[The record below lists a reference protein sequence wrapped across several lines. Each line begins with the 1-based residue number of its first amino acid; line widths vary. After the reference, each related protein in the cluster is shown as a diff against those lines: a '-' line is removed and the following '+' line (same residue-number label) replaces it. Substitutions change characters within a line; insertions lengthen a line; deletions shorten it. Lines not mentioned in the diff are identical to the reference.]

1 MDLRIPSGSLQY
13 VTMPITAAE
22 DPTSLLVSMA
32 VMPRGVEPEAGDFKT
47 ASWAEGAPYR
57 CQVLI
62 GPGSPGVG
70 ELDEGTYRLWAK
82 VTAIPEIPVMAST
95 NCLVIT

>member
-1 MDLRIPSGSLQY
+1 MDLRIPSTSLQY
-13 VTMPITAAE
+13 VTMPITAAS

-32 VMPRGVEPEAGDFKT
+32 VMPRGEEPEAGDFKT
-47 ASWAEGAPYR
+47 ASWAAGQPYR

-70 ELDEGTYRLWAK
+70 VLVEGTYRLWAK
-82 VTAIPEIPVMAST
+82 ITATPEIPVLAAT
-95 NCLVIT
+95 NYLVIT